1 MTPVVPEC
9 NNESDRVLY
18 PGQCKNTI
26 ITVVIFWKTK
36 NKNHCRFFPWFR
48 FFVNFALHKLFLL
61 GLYAHEVSEERMK
74 NGIPYHKE
82 VLFWYKTF
90 AQRMLDQKKSTI
102 GSAAD
107 ISEIESMIQ
116 LMENEF
122 PAFEISSEEKERWES
137 GPFSGV
143 LGKVSKCG
151 AKDRMI

>member
-1 MTPVVPEC
+1 MG
-9 NNESDRVLY
+9 DFF
-18 PGQCKNTI
+18 KF
-26 ITVVIFWKTK
+26 FWPFDKT
-36 NKNHCRFFPWFR
+36 WS
-48 FFVNFALHKLFLL
+48 LHKFFLL

-90 AQRMLDQKKSTI
+90 AQRMLDQNKSI

-107 ISEIESMIQ
+107 ISEVESMIQ

-122 PAFEISSEEKERWES
+122 PAFEISFEEKERWES

-151 AKDRMI
+151 AKDRII

>member
-1 MTPVVPEC
+1 
-9 NNESDRVLY
+9 
-18 PGQCKNTI
+18 
-26 ITVVIFWKTK
+26 
-36 NKNHCRFFPWFR
+36 
-48 FFVNFALHKLFLL
+48 
-61 GLYAHEVSEERMK
+61 MK

-122 PAFEISSEEKERWES
+122 PAFEISSEEKERWQS

-143 LGKVSKCG
+143 LGEVSKCG
-151 AKDRMI
+151 AKDRII

>member
-1 MTPVVPEC
+1 
-9 NNESDRVLY
+9 
-18 PGQCKNTI
+18 
-26 ITVVIFWKTK
+26 
-36 NKNHCRFFPWFR
+36 
-48 FFVNFALHKLFLL
+48 
-61 GLYAHEVSEERMK
+61 MK

-90 AQRMLDQKKSTI
+90 AQRMLDQKKSTS

-107 ISEIESMIQ
+107 ILEIESMIQ

>member
-1 MTPVVPEC
+1 
-9 NNESDRVLY
+9 
-18 PGQCKNTI
+18 
-26 ITVVIFWKTK
+26 
-36 NKNHCRFFPWFR
+36 
-48 FFVNFALHKLFLL
+48 
-61 GLYAHEVSEERMK
+61 MK

-122 PAFEISSEEKERWES
+122 PAFEISSEEKERWQS

-143 LGKVSKCG
+143 LGKVSKCELKQG
-151 AKDRMI
+151 LLYRWTEHSAVFF